1 MYKQSIYKKMLTE
14 SEDLKYRGFQY
25 QNANIMEKFVSNR
38 MISNPIMEG
47 FLKRLNPIF
56 INWIESVKRVQFFYN
71 YIIDKNDNSINR

>member
-1 MYKQSIYKKMLTE
+1 MYKESIYKKMLEE

-25 QNANIMEKFVSNR
+25 QDINIMEKFVSSR
-38 MISNPIMEG
+38 MMGNPIMAG
-47 FLKRLNPIF
+47 FLNLLNPIF

>member
-1 MYKQSIYKKMLTE
+1 MYKESIYRKMLKE

-25 QNANIMEKFVSNR
+25 QDTNMIERFVSNR
-38 MISNPIMEG
+38 MLGNPTMAGFLRKINPI
-47 FLKRLNPIF
+47 I

>member
-1 MYKQSIYKKMLTE
+1 MLEE

-25 QNANIMEKFVSNR
+25 QDINIMEKFVSSR
-38 MISNPIMEG
+38 MMGNPIMAG
-47 FLKRLNPIF
+47 FLNLLNPIF

>member
-1 MYKQSIYKKMLTE
+1 MLAE

-25 QNANIMEKFVSNR
+25 QDTNIMEKFVSNR

-47 FLKRLNPIF
+47 FLKRLSPIF